1 MRITITGINFNYD
14 DGFDKDCT
22 SVNVNYIT
30 DGINLNDGRPVE
42 ISHEQ
47 YEETKENKD
56 KMRALV
62 ADKIIADA
70 TAFIEKVTEYKDS
83 LEQAE

>member
-30 DGINLNDGRPVE
+30 DGISLNDGQPLV
-42 ISHEQ
+42 ITHDQ
-47 YEETKENKD
+47 YEATKEDRD
-56 KMRALV
+56 KMRTLV
-62 ADKIIADA
+62 ADKIIGDA
-70 TAFIEKVTEYKDS
+70 TKLVEDLEAYKDS
-83 LEQAE
+83 LTQAE